1 MPPMSEQPLTRAVL
15 ASVLADF
22 HRDILGPDIKQ
33 IVGEE
38 VGALRREM
46 STHFDAVYQ
55 RFERLESEYQALKAG
70 LGRVE
75 ARLEQ
80 IEVRLDRVEGRLE
93 QIEVRLDRVE
103 GRLEL
108 VEVRLDQVEI
118 RLEGVERRLD
128 HLEQQVLELRT
139 RLGRVEER
147 LEESIALEEKYPVR
161 AEVQDLKARV
171 ELLHEDIRRLEE
183 RLKT

>member
-1 MPPMSEQPLTRAVL
+1 MSEQPLTRAVL

-22 HRDILGPDIKQ
+22 HRDVMRPDIKQ

-46 STHFDAVYQ
+46 STYFDAFYQ
-55 RFERLESEYQALKAG
+55 RFEHLETEYQALKAG
-70 LGRVE
+70 LGRIESRLEQIEGRLEQVE
-75 ARLEQ
+75 ARLE
-80 IEVRLDRVEGRLE
+80 RVEM
-93 QIEVRLDRVE
+93 
-103 GRLEL
+103 
-108 VEVRLDQVEI
+108 RLDQVEI
-118 RLEGVERRLD
+118 GLDGVKRRLD

-161 AEVQDLKARV
+161 AEVQDLKARA
-171 ELLHEDIRRLEE
+171 ELLHEDIRRLEQ
-183 RLKT
+183 RLKA

>member
-1 MPPMSEQPLTRAVL
+1 MPPMSEQPLARAVL

-22 HRDILGPDIKQ
+22 HRDILRPDIQQ

-38 VGALRREM
+38 VGTLRREM
-46 STHFDAVYQ
+46 FTHFDAFYQ
-55 RFERLESEYQALKAG
+55 RFERLETEYQALKAG

-75 ARLEQ
+75 ARLDQ

-93 QIEVRLDRVE
+93 R
-103 GRLEL
+103 
-108 VEVRLDQVEI
+108 VEVRLDQVEN
-118 RLEGVERRLD
+118 RLDSLERRLD
-128 HLEQQVLELRT
+128 HLEQQGLELRT

-161 AEVQDLKARV
+161 AEVQDLKGRL
-171 ELLHEDIRRLEE
+171 ELLHGDIRRLEQ
-183 RLKT
+183 RLKA